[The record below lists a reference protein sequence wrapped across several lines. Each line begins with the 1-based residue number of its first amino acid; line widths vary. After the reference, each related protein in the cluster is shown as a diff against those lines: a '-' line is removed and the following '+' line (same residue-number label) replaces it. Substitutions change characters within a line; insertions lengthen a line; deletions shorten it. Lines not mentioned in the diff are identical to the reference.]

1 MADILLTVGVDTSL
15 SYAEFQAGI
24 TSLVSQVNANPPKI
38 KLKFDDSSLSSMRK
52 QIESMTKAATSA
64 GSLTR
69 LNGYTQ
75 TNSGIWL
82 KDTAAIKA
90 NTQAKTSNANAS
102 RQAADAA
109 KAQATAISGSL
120 KEIQATNANITSAY
134 KSLQK
139 TLGGST
145 ATGQNASDLNAMKSK
160 YIELQEAVTRLKS
173 LKSSA
178 TQEDINNVYKLQ
190 ADMQNLISKTQQ
202 RVAVEKQAA
211 DAVKKMAE
219 AEKQAAANEAAFAAG
234 TEKHTQALTKV
245 NTLLGQVTAN
255 TQKWTAARNGNT
267 SASYASLKDQI
278 TALESLKT
286 GLMNG
291 SVSAEQFKERF
302 ASIKAAVT
310 DSSTA
315 IRAAGENTQS
325 FGDRISGLAA
335 KFSSWLTVSQA
346 IMYAVRTAKQMVSA
360 AVEVESAMNQIQI
373 VTGASDSQMESFLT
387 RSIALAKELGQSV
400 TDVASSIET
409 FARLGYGMNESAG
422 LAKYANIM
430 ANVGNTDVDTATT
443 GITSIIKGYEMD
455 ASDAEH
461 VSDVLVKVGQEYAIS
476 AEELMAAFQ
485 RGGAALHASGTDFE
499 KSAALFAATNASLQN
514 AETTGTMWKTV
525 SARIRGATTELEE
538 MGEETDGLAQG
549 LSKYREE
556 IIALSGVDIMKDE
569 NTYKDMYDIFVQL
582 AEVWDNMEDVSQSRV
597 AEILGGTRNTSGIM
611 STITN
616 IKDAIGAYSSAMDSA
631 GAATEAN
638 NLYMDTT
645 KAKVGELKAAF
656 QELSSDFISSNV
668 TKGAVDAL
676 KGIVEAIDAVVNS
689 VGSLGTILAGLG
701 IVKIVKNVA

>member
-24 TSLVSQVNANPPKI
+24 TSLVAQVNANPPKI

-52 QIESMTKAATSA
+52 QIESLTKAASSA
-64 GSLTR
+64 NAMKSMG
-69 LNGYTQ
+69 GYTQ

-90 NTQAKTSNANAS
+90 NTQAKDANAS
-102 RQAADAA
+102 ATKKAADATKQA
-109 KAQATAISGSL
+109 KAS
-120 KEIQATNANITSAY
+120 
-134 KSLQK
+134 
-139 TLGGST
+139 
-145 ATGQNASDLNAMKSK
+145 
-160 YIELQEAVTRLKS
+160 
-173 LKSSA
+173 
-178 TQEDINNVYKLQ
+178 ED
-190 ADMQNLISKTQQ
+190 
-202 RVAVEKQAA
+202 
-211 DAVKKMAE
+211 
-219 AEKQAAANEAAFAAG
+219 AFAAG
-234 TEKHTQALTKV
+234 TKKHTDALNKV

-255 TQKWTAARNGNT
+255 TQKWTAARSGKT
-267 SASYASLKDQI
+267 SLSYDNLKSQISSL
-278 TALESLKT
+278 TALRN
-286 GLMNG
+286 GLLNG
-291 SVSAEQFKERF
+291 SVSAEQFEASFR
-302 ASIKAAVT
+302 SIKATVT
-310 DSSTA
+310 ESSSA
-315 IRAAGENTQS
+315 IRAAGENTKAL
-325 FGDRISGLAA
+325 GDRFSGLAT
-335 KFSSWLTVSQA
+335 KFASWLSVTQV
-346 IMYAVRTAKQMVSA
+346 IMTAVRTAKHMVSA
-360 AVEVESAMNQIQI
+360 AVEVESAMKQIQI

-476 AEELMAAFQ
+476 AEELMTAFQ

-556 IIALSGVDIMKDE
+556 IMALSGVDIMKDE

-631 GAATEAN
+631 GTATEAN

-656 QELSSDFISSNV
+656 QELSSDFISSDL

-676 KGIVEAIDAVVNS
+676 KGIVEAIDAIIDS

-701 IVKIVKNVA
+701 IAKIVKNVA

>member
-24 TSLVSQVNANPPKI
+24 TSLVAQVNANPPKI

-52 QIESMTKAATSA
+52 QIESMTKAAASA

-82 KDTAAIKA
+82 KDTAGIKT
-90 NTQAKTSNANAS
+90 NNQAKTSNANAS

-134 KSLQK
+134 KNLQK

-211 DAVKKMAE
+211 DAVKKMAD
-219 AEKQAAANEAAFAAG
+219 AEKQATANEAAFAAG
-234 TEKHTQALTKV
+234 TEKHTQALMKV

-346 IMYAVRTAKQMVSA
+346 IMYAVRTVKQMVSA
-360 AVEVESAMNQIQI
+360 AVEVESAMKQIQI

>member
-24 TSLVSQVNANPPKI
+24 TSLVAQVNANPPKI

-211 DAVKKMAE
+211 DAAKKMAE

-234 TEKHTQALTKV
+234 TEKHTQALMKV

-346 IMYAVRTAKQMVSA
+346 IMYAVRTVKQMVSA

>member
-38 KLKFDDSSLSSMRK
+38 KLKFDDSSLSSMK
-52 QIESMTKAATSA
+52 QQIESMTKAASSVNAAKLA
-64 GSLTR
+64 G
-69 LNGYTQ
+69 GYTK
-75 TNSGIWL
+75 TNSGIWV
-82 KDTAAIKA
+82 KDTAAINA
-90 NTQAKTSNANAS
+90 NTQAKNANANAT
-102 RQAADAA
+102 RKAADA
-109 KAQATAISGSL
+109 T
-120 KEIQATNANITSAY
+120 
-134 KSLQK
+134 
-139 TLGGST
+139 
-145 ATGQNASDLNAMKSK
+145 
-160 YIELQEAVTRLKS
+160 
-173 LKSSA
+173 
-178 TQEDINNVYKLQ
+178 
-190 ADMQNLISKTQQ
+190 
-202 RVAVEKQAA
+202 
-211 DAVKKMAE
+211 
-219 AEKQAAANEAAFAAG
+219 KQAAASENAFAVG
-234 TEKHTQALTKV
+234 TKKHTDALTKV
-245 NTLLGQVTAN
+245 NNLLGQVTVN
-255 TQKWTAARNGNT
+255 TQKWTTARNGST
-267 SASYASLKDQI
+267 STSYSALKDQI
-278 TALESLKT
+278 TALEALKT

-302 ASIKAAVT
+302 ASIKATVT
-310 DSSTA
+310 DASTA

-325 FGDRISGLAA
+325 FGDRISGLAS

-346 IMYAVRTAKQMVSA
+346 IMYAIRTVKQMVSA
-360 AVEVESAMNQIQI
+360 AVEVESAMAQIQI
-373 VTGASDSQMESFLT
+373 VTGASDSQMEAFLT
-387 RSIALAKELGQSV
+387 KSISLAKELGQSV

-409 FARLGYGMNESAG
+409 FARLGYNMSDSSN

-556 IIALSGVDIMKDE
+556 IMALSGVDIMKDE

-616 IKDAIGAYSSAMDSA
+616 IKDAIGAYESAMDSA
-631 GAATEAN
+631 GTATEAN
-638 NLYMDTT
+638 NIYMDTT

-656 QELSSDFISSNV
+656 QELSSDFISSDF
-668 TKGAVDAL
+668 TKGVVDGL
-676 KGIVEAIDAVVNS
+676 KGIVETIDKVVNS
-689 VGSLGTILAGLG
+689 IGSLGTILAGLG
-701 IVKIVKNVA
+701 IVKIIKNVA

>member
-38 KLKFDDSSLSSMRK
+38 KLKFDDSSLSSMKK
-52 QIESMTKAATSA
+52 QIESMTKAAATANTAKSM
-64 GSLTR
+64 G
-69 LNGYTQ
+69 GYTK
-75 TNSGIWL
+75 TNSGIWV

-90 NTQAKTSNANAS
+90 NTQAKNENAS
-102 RQAADAA
+102 ATKKAADATKQA
-109 KAQATAISGSL
+109 KAS
-120 KEIQATNANITSAY
+120 
-134 KSLQK
+134 
-139 TLGGST
+139 
-145 ATGQNASDLNAMKSK
+145 
-160 YIELQEAVTRLKS
+160 
-173 LKSSA
+173 
-178 TQEDINNVYKLQ
+178 ED
-190 ADMQNLISKTQQ
+190 T
-202 RVAVEKQAA
+202 
-211 DAVKKMAE
+211 
-219 AEKQAAANEAAFAAG
+219 FAAG
-234 TEKHTQALTKV
+234 TKKHTDALNKV

-255 TQKWTAARNGNT
+255 TQKWTAARSGKSSDNY
-267 SASYASLKDQI
+267 SALKGQI
-278 TALESLKT
+278 TALETLKS

-291 SVSAEQFKERF
+291 TISAEQFENSFR
-302 ASIKAAVT
+302 SIKSTVT
-310 DSSTA
+310 ESSAA
-315 IRAAGENTQS
+315 IRAAGENTQTL
-325 FGDRISGLAA
+325 GDRFGGLAT
-335 KFSSWLTVSQA
+335 KFASWLSITQV
-346 IMYAVRTAKQMVSA
+346 IMTAVRTAKQMVSA
-360 AVEVESAMNQIQI
+360 AVEVESAMAQIKI
-373 VTGASDSQMESFLT
+373 VTGASDSQMEAFLT
-387 RSIALAKELGQSV
+387 KSIALAKELGQSV

-409 FARLGYGMNESAG
+409 FARLGYNMSDSSN

-443 GITSIIKGYEMD
+443 GITSIIKGYELD
-455 ASDAEH
+455 ANDAEH

-549 LSKYREE
+549 LSKYMEE
-556 IIALSGVDIMKDE
+556 IKALSGVDIMKDE

-631 GAATEAN
+631 GTATEAN
-638 NLYMDTT
+638 NVYMDTT

-656 QELSSDFISSNV
+656 QELSSDFISSNF
-668 TKGAVDAL
+668 TKGAVEGL
-676 KGIVEAIDAVVNS
+676 KGIVEAIDKIVET

-701 IVKIVKNVA
+701 LAKVIKNVA

>member
-38 KLKFDDSSLSSMRK
+38 KLKFDDSSLSSMKK
-52 QIESMTKAATSA
+52 QIESMTKAAATANTAKSM
-64 GSLTR
+64 G
-69 LNGYTQ
+69 GYTK
-75 TNSGIWL
+75 TNSGIWV

-90 NTQAKTSNANAS
+90 NAQAKNENAS
-102 RQAADAA
+102 ATKKAADATKQA
-109 KAQATAISGSL
+109 KAS
-120 KEIQATNANITSAY
+120 
-134 KSLQK
+134 
-139 TLGGST
+139 
-145 ATGQNASDLNAMKSK
+145 
-160 YIELQEAVTRLKS
+160 
-173 LKSSA
+173 
-178 TQEDINNVYKLQ
+178 ED
-190 ADMQNLISKTQQ
+190 T
-202 RVAVEKQAA
+202 
-211 DAVKKMAE
+211 
-219 AEKQAAANEAAFAAG
+219 FAAG
-234 TEKHTQALTKV
+234 TKKHTDALNKV

-255 TQKWTAARNGNT
+255 TQKWTAARSGKSSDNY
-267 SASYASLKDQI
+267 SALKGQI
-278 TALESLKT
+278 TALETLKS

-291 SVSAEQFKERF
+291 TVSAEQFENSFR
-302 ASIKAAVT
+302 SIKSTVT
-310 DSSTA
+310 ESSAA
-315 IRAAGENTQS
+315 IRAAGENTQTL
-325 FGDRISGLAA
+325 GDRFGGLAT
-335 KFSSWLTVSQA
+335 KFASWLSITQV
-346 IMYAVRTAKQMVSA
+346 IMTAVRTAKQMVSA
-360 AVEVESAMNQIQI
+360 AVEVESAMAQIKI
-373 VTGASDSQMESFLT
+373 VTGASDSQMEAFLT
-387 RSIALAKELGQSV
+387 KSIALAKELGQSV

-409 FARLGYGMNESAG
+409 FARLGYNMSDSSN

-443 GITSIIKGYEMD
+443 GITSIIKGYELD
-455 ASDAEH
+455 ANDAEH

-556 IIALSGVDIMKDE
+556 IKALSGVDIMKDE

-631 GAATEAN
+631 GTATEAN
-638 NLYMDTT
+638 NVYMDTT

-656 QELSSDFISSNV
+656 QELSSDFISSNF
-668 TKGAVDAL
+668 TKGAVEGL
-676 KGIVEAIDAVVNS
+676 KGIVEAIDKIVET

-701 IVKIVKNVA
+701 LAKVIKNVA

>member
-24 TSLVSQVNANPPKI
+24 TSLVAQVNANPPKI

-52 QIESMTKAATSA
+52 QIESMTKAAASA

-134 KSLQK
+134 KNLQK

-211 DAVKKMAE
+211 DATKKMAE

-302 ASIKAAVT
+302 VSIKAAVT

-346 IMYAVRTAKQMVSA
+346 IMYAVRTVKQMVSA

-556 IIALSGVDIMKDE
+556 IMALSGVDIMKDE

-701 IVKIVKNVA
+701 IAKIIKNVA

>member
-38 KLKFDDSSLSSMRK
+38 KLKFDDSSLSSMKK
-52 QIESMTKAATSA
+52 QIESMTKAAATANTAKSM
-64 GSLTR
+64 G
-69 LNGYTQ
+69 GYTK
-75 TNSGIWL
+75 TNSGIWV

-90 NTQAKTSNANAS
+90 NTQAKNENAS
-102 RQAADAA
+102 ATKKAADATKQA
-109 KAQATAISGSL
+109 KAS
-120 KEIQATNANITSAY
+120 
-134 KSLQK
+134 
-139 TLGGST
+139 
-145 ATGQNASDLNAMKSK
+145 
-160 YIELQEAVTRLKS
+160 
-173 LKSSA
+173 
-178 TQEDINNVYKLQ
+178 ED
-190 ADMQNLISKTQQ
+190 T
-202 RVAVEKQAA
+202 
-211 DAVKKMAE
+211 
-219 AEKQAAANEAAFAAG
+219 FAAG
-234 TEKHTQALTKV
+234 TKKHTDALNKV

-255 TQKWTAARNGNT
+255 TQKWTAARSGKSSDNY
-267 SASYASLKDQI
+267 SALKGQI
-278 TALESLKT
+278 TALETLKS

-291 SVSAEQFKERF
+291 TVSAEQFENSFR
-302 ASIKAAVT
+302 SIKSTVT
-310 DSSTA
+310 ESSAA
-315 IRAAGENTQS
+315 IRAAGENTKTL
-325 FGDRISGLAA
+325 GDRFGGLAT
-335 KFSSWLTVSQA
+335 KFASWLSITQV
-346 IMYAVRTAKQMVSA
+346 IMTAVRTAKQMVSA
-360 AVEVESAMNQIQI
+360 AVEVESAMAQIKI
-373 VTGASDSQMESFLT
+373 VTGASDSQMEAFLT
-387 RSIALAKELGQSV
+387 KSIALAKELGQSV

-409 FARLGYGMNESAG
+409 FARLGYNMSDSSN

-443 GITSIIKGYEMD
+443 GITSIIKGYELD
-455 ASDAEH
+455 ANDVEH

-556 IIALSGVDIMKDE
+556 IKALSGVDIMKDE

-631 GAATEAN
+631 GIATEAN
-638 NLYMDTT
+638 NIYMDTT

-656 QELSSDFISSNV
+656 QELSSDFISSNF
-668 TKGAVDAL
+668 TKGAVEGL
-676 KGIVEAIDAVVNS
+676 KGIVEAIDKIVET

-701 IVKIVKNVA
+701 LAKVIKNVA

>member
-38 KLKFDDSSLSSMRK
+38 KLKFDDSSLSSMKK
-52 QIESMTKAATSA
+52 QIESMTKAAATANTAKSM
-64 GSLTR
+64 G
-69 LNGYTQ
+69 GYTK
-75 TNSGIWL
+75 TNSGIWV

-90 NTQAKTSNANAS
+90 NTQAKNENAS
-102 RQAADAA
+102 ATKKAADATKQA
-109 KAQATAISGSL
+109 KAS
-120 KEIQATNANITSAY
+120 
-134 KSLQK
+134 
-139 TLGGST
+139 
-145 ATGQNASDLNAMKSK
+145 
-160 YIELQEAVTRLKS
+160 
-173 LKSSA
+173 
-178 TQEDINNVYKLQ
+178 ED
-190 ADMQNLISKTQQ
+190 T
-202 RVAVEKQAA
+202 
-211 DAVKKMAE
+211 
-219 AEKQAAANEAAFAAG
+219 FAAG
-234 TEKHTQALTKV
+234 TKKHTDALNKV

-255 TQKWTAARNGNT
+255 TQKWTAARSGKSSDNY
-267 SASYASLKDQI
+267 SALKGQI
-278 TALESLKT
+278 TALETLKS

-291 SVSAEQFKERF
+291 TVSAEQFENSFR
-302 ASIKAAVT
+302 SIKSTVT
-310 DSSTA
+310 ESSAA
-315 IRAAGENTQS
+315 IRAAGENTQTL
-325 FGDRISGLAA
+325 GDRFGGLAT
-335 KFSSWLTVSQA
+335 KFASWLSITQV
-346 IMYAVRTAKQMVSA
+346 IMTAVRTAKQMVSA
-360 AVEVESAMNQIQI
+360 AVEVESAMAQIKI

-387 RSIALAKELGQSV
+387 KSIALAKELGQSV

-409 FARLGYGMNESAG
+409 FARLGYNMSDSSN

-443 GITSIIKGYEMD
+443 GITSIIKGYELD
-455 ASDAEH
+455 ANDAEH

-556 IIALSGVDIMKDE
+556 IKALSGVDIMKDE

-631 GAATEAN
+631 GTATEAN
-638 NLYMDTT
+638 NVYMDTT

-656 QELSSDFISSNV
+656 QELSSDFISSNF
-668 TKGAVDAL
+668 TKGAVEGL
-676 KGIVEAIDAVVNS
+676 KGIVEAIDKIVET

-701 IVKIVKNVA
+701 LAKVIKNVA

>member
-52 QIESMTKAATSA
+52 QIESMTKAAASA
-64 GSLTR
+64 SSLTR
-69 LNGYTQ
+69 LSGYTQ

-109 KAQATAISGSL
+109 KAQATAVSGSL

-139 TLGGST
+139 TLGGSS
-145 ATGQNASDLNAMKSK
+145 ATGQNASDLTAMKSK

-173 LKSSA
+173 LKKSA
-178 TQEDINNVYKLQ
+178 TQKDINGVYKLQ

-202 RVAVEKQAA
+202 RIAVEKQAA
-211 DAVKKMAE
+211 DAAKRMAD
-219 AEKQAAANEAAFAAG
+219 AEKQAAINEAAFSVG

-245 NTLLGQVTAN
+245 NTLLSQVTAN

-267 SASYASLKDQI
+267 SASYSTLKDQI
-278 TALESLKT
+278 TALEALKT

-302 ASIKAAVT
+302 ASIKATVI
-310 DSSTA
+310 DSSAA

-325 FGDRISGLAA
+325 FGDRISGLAS

-346 IMYAVRTAKQMVSA
+346 IMYAIRTVKQMVSA

-409 FARLGYGMNESAG
+409 FARLGYGMNESSG
-422 LAKYANIM
+422 LAKYANIL

-556 IIALSGVDIMKDE
+556 IMALSGVDIMKDE

-616 IKDAIGAYSSAMDSA
+616 IKDAIGAYESAMDSA
-631 GAATEAN
+631 GTATEAN

-676 KGIVEAIDAVVNS
+676 KGIVEAIDAIVNS

-701 IVKIVKNVA
+701 IAKIIKNVA

>member
-38 KLKFDDSSLSSMRK
+38 KLKFDDSSLSSMKK
-52 QIESMTKAATSA
+52 QIESMTKAAATANTAKSM
-64 GSLTR
+64 G
-69 LNGYTQ
+69 GYTK
-75 TNSGIWL
+75 TNSGIWV

-90 NTQAKTSNANAS
+90 NTQAKNENAS
-102 RQAADAA
+102 ATKKAADATKQA
-109 KAQATAISGSL
+109 KASENT
-120 KEIQATNANITSAY
+120 
-134 KSLQK
+134 
-139 TLGGST
+139 
-145 ATGQNASDLNAMKSK
+145 
-160 YIELQEAVTRLKS
+160 
-173 LKSSA
+173 
-178 TQEDINNVYKLQ
+178 
-190 ADMQNLISKTQQ
+190 
-202 RVAVEKQAA
+202 
-211 DAVKKMAE
+211 
-219 AEKQAAANEAAFAAG
+219 FAAG
-234 TEKHTQALTKV
+234 TKKHTDALNKV

-255 TQKWTAARNGNT
+255 TQKWTAARSGKSSDNY
-267 SASYASLKDQI
+267 SALKGQI
-278 TALESLKT
+278 TALETLKS

-291 SVSAEQFKERF
+291 TISAEQFENSFR
-302 ASIKAAVT
+302 SIKSTVT
-310 DSSTA
+310 ESSAA
-315 IRAAGENTQS
+315 IRAAGENTQTL
-325 FGDRISGLAA
+325 GDRFGGLAT
-335 KFSSWLTVSQA
+335 KFASWLSITQV
-346 IMYAVRTAKQMVSA
+346 IMTAVRTAKQMVSA
-360 AVEVESAMNQIQI
+360 AVEVESAMAQIKI
-373 VTGASDSQMESFLT
+373 VTGASDSQMEAFLT
-387 RSIALAKELGQSV
+387 KSIALAKELGQSV

-409 FARLGYGMNESAG
+409 FARLGYNMSDSSN

-443 GITSIIKGYEMD
+443 GITSIIKGYELD
-455 ASDAEH
+455 ANDAEH

-556 IIALSGVDIMKDE
+556 IKALSGVDIMKDE

-631 GAATEAN
+631 GTATEAN
-638 NLYMDTT
+638 NVYMDTT

-656 QELSSDFISSNV
+656 QELSSDFISSNF
-668 TKGAVDAL
+668 TKGAVEGL
-676 KGIVEAIDAVVNS
+676 KGIVEAIDKIVET

-701 IVKIVKNVA
+701 LAKVIKNVA

>member
-52 QIESMTKAATSA
+52 QIESMTKAAS
-64 GSLTR
+64 SVNNLTR
-69 LNGYTQ
+69 LSGYTQ

-109 KAQATAISGSL
+109 KAQATAVSGSL

-173 LKSSA
+173 LKASA
-178 TQEDINNVYKLQ
+178 TQEDINGVYKLQ

-202 RVAVEKQAA
+202 RIAVEKQAA
-211 DAVKKMAE
+211 DAAKKMAD
-219 AEKQAAANEAAFAAG
+219 AEKQAAVNEAAFSVG

-245 NTLLGQVTAN
+245 NTLLSQVTAN

-267 SASYASLKDQI
+267 SASYSALKDQI
-278 TALESLKT
+278 TALEALKT

-302 ASIKAAVT
+302 ASIKATVV
-310 DSSTA
+310 DSSAA

-325 FGDRISGLAA
+325 FGDRISGLAS

-346 IMYAVRTAKQMVSA
+346 IMYAIRTIKQMVSA
-360 AVEVESAMNQIQI
+360 AVEVESAMAQIQI
-373 VTGASDSQMESFLT
+373 VTGASDSQMEAFLT
-387 RSIALAKELGQSV
+387 KSIALAKELGQSV

-409 FARLGYGMNESAG
+409 FARLGYNMSDSSN

-430 ANVGNTDVDTATT
+430 ANVGNTDADTATT

-556 IIALSGVDIMKDE
+556 IMALSGVDIMKDE

-616 IKDAIGAYSSAMDSA
+616 IKDAIGAYASAMDSA
-631 GAATEAN
+631 GTATEAN
-638 NLYMDTT
+638 NIYMDTT

-656 QELSSDFISSNV
+656 QELSSDVFDSDF

-676 KGIVEAIDAVVNS
+676 RGIVEAIDKVIS
-689 VGSLGTILAGLG
+689 TFGSLKTILVGLG
-701 IVKIVKNVA
+701 IAKIIKNVA

>member
-38 KLKFDDSSLSSMRK
+38 KLKFDDSSLSSMKK
-52 QIESMTKAATSA
+52 QIESMTKAAATANTAKSM
-64 GSLTR
+64 G
-69 LNGYTQ
+69 GYTK
-75 TNSGIWL
+75 TNSGIWV
-82 KDTAAIKA
+82 KDTADIKA
-90 NTQAKTSNANAS
+90 NTQAKNENAS
-102 RQAADAA
+102 ATKKAADATKQA
-109 KAQATAISGSL
+109 KASENT
-120 KEIQATNANITSAY
+120 
-134 KSLQK
+134 
-139 TLGGST
+139 
-145 ATGQNASDLNAMKSK
+145 
-160 YIELQEAVTRLKS
+160 
-173 LKSSA
+173 
-178 TQEDINNVYKLQ
+178 
-190 ADMQNLISKTQQ
+190 
-202 RVAVEKQAA
+202 
-211 DAVKKMAE
+211 
-219 AEKQAAANEAAFAAG
+219 FAAG
-234 TEKHTQALTKV
+234 TKKHTDALNKV

-255 TQKWTAARNGNT
+255 TQKWTAARSGKSSDNY
-267 SASYASLKDQI
+267 SALKGQI
-278 TALESLKT
+278 TALETLKS

-291 SVSAEQFKERF
+291 TISAEQFENSFR
-302 ASIKAAVT
+302 SIKSTVT
-310 DSSTA
+310 ESSAA
-315 IRAAGENTQS
+315 IRAAGENTQTL
-325 FGDRISGLAA
+325 GDRFGGLAT
-335 KFSSWLTVSQA
+335 KFASWLSITQV
-346 IMYAVRTAKQMVSA
+346 IMTAVRTAKQMVSA
-360 AVEVESAMNQIQI
+360 AVEVESAMAQIKI
-373 VTGASDSQMESFLT
+373 VTGASDSQMEAFLT
-387 RSIALAKELGQSV
+387 KSIALAKELGQSV

-409 FARLGYGMNESAG
+409 FARLGYNMSDSSN

-443 GITSIIKGYEMD
+443 GITSIIKGYELD
-455 ASDAEH
+455 ANDAEH

-556 IIALSGVDIMKDE
+556 IKALSGVDIMKDE

-631 GAATEAN
+631 GTATEAN
-638 NLYMDTT
+638 NVYMDTT

-656 QELSSDFISSNV
+656 QELSSDFISSNF
-668 TKGAVDAL
+668 TKGAVEGL
-676 KGIVEAIDAVVNS
+676 KGIVEAIDKIVET

-701 IVKIVKNVA
+701 LAKVIKNVA

>member
-38 KLKFDDSSLSSMRK
+38 KLKFDDSSLSSMKK
-52 QIESMTKAATSA
+52 QIESMTKAAATANTAKSM
-64 GSLTR
+64 G
-69 LNGYTQ
+69 GYTK
-75 TNSGIWL
+75 TNSGIWV
-82 KDTAAIKA
+82 KDTATIKA
-90 NTQAKTSNANAS
+90 NTQAKNENAS
-102 RQAADAA
+102 ATKKAADATKQA
-109 KAQATAISGSL
+109 KAS
-120 KEIQATNANITSAY
+120 
-134 KSLQK
+134 
-139 TLGGST
+139 
-145 ATGQNASDLNAMKSK
+145 
-160 YIELQEAVTRLKS
+160 
-173 LKSSA
+173 
-178 TQEDINNVYKLQ
+178 ED
-190 ADMQNLISKTQQ
+190 T
-202 RVAVEKQAA
+202 
-211 DAVKKMAE
+211 
-219 AEKQAAANEAAFAAG
+219 FAAG
-234 TEKHTQALTKV
+234 TKKHTDALNKV

-255 TQKWTAARNGNT
+255 TQKWTAARSGKSSDNY
-267 SASYASLKDQI
+267 SALKGQI
-278 TALESLKT
+278 TALETLKS

-291 SVSAEQFKERF
+291 TISAEQFENSFR
-302 ASIKAAVT
+302 SIKSTVT
-310 DSSTA
+310 ESSAA
-315 IRAAGENTQS
+315 IRAAGENTQTL
-325 FGDRISGLAA
+325 GDRFGGLAT
-335 KFSSWLTVSQA
+335 KFASWLSITQV
-346 IMYAVRTAKQMVSA
+346 IMTAVRTAKQMVSA
-360 AVEVESAMNQIQI
+360 AVEVESAMAQIKI
-373 VTGASDSQMESFLT
+373 VTGASDSQMEAFLT
-387 RSIALAKELGQSV
+387 KSIALAKELGQSV

-409 FARLGYGMNESAG
+409 FARLGYNMSDSSN

-443 GITSIIKGYEMD
+443 GITSIIKGYELD
-455 ASDAEH
+455 ANDAAH

-556 IIALSGVDIMKDE
+556 IKALSGVDIMKDE

-631 GAATEAN
+631 GTATEAN
-638 NLYMDTT
+638 NVYMDTT

-656 QELSSDFISSNV
+656 QELSSDFISSNF
-668 TKGAVDAL
+668 TKGAVEGL
-676 KGIVEAIDAVVNS
+676 KGIVEAIDKIVET

-701 IVKIVKNVA
+701 LAKVIKNVA

>member
-38 KLKFDDSSLSSMRK
+38 KLKFDDSSLSSMKK
-52 QIESMTKAATSA
+52 QIESMTKAAATANTAKSM
-64 GSLTR
+64 G
-69 LNGYTQ
+69 GYTK
-75 TNSGIWL
+75 TNSGICV

-90 NTQAKTSNANAS
+90 NTQAKNENAS
-102 RQAADAA
+102 ATKKAADATKQA
-109 KAQATAISGSL
+109 KAS
-120 KEIQATNANITSAY
+120 
-134 KSLQK
+134 
-139 TLGGST
+139 
-145 ATGQNASDLNAMKSK
+145 
-160 YIELQEAVTRLKS
+160 
-173 LKSSA
+173 
-178 TQEDINNVYKLQ
+178 ED
-190 ADMQNLISKTQQ
+190 T
-202 RVAVEKQAA
+202 
-211 DAVKKMAE
+211 
-219 AEKQAAANEAAFAAG
+219 FAAG
-234 TEKHTQALTKV
+234 TKKHTDALNKV

-255 TQKWTAARNGNT
+255 TQKWTAARSGKSSDNY
-267 SASYASLKDQI
+267 SALKGQI
-278 TALESLKT
+278 TALETLKS

-291 SVSAEQFKERF
+291 TISAEQFENSFR
-302 ASIKAAVT
+302 SIKSTVT
-310 DSSTA
+310 ESSAA
-315 IRAAGENTQS
+315 IRAAGENTQTL
-325 FGDRISGLAA
+325 GDRFGGLAT
-335 KFSSWLTVSQA
+335 KFASWLSITQV
-346 IMYAVRTAKQMVSA
+346 IMTAVRTAKQMVSA
-360 AVEVESAMNQIQI
+360 AVEVESAMAQIKI
-373 VTGASDSQMESFLT
+373 VTGASDSQMEAFLT
-387 RSIALAKELGQSV
+387 KSIALAKELGQSV

-409 FARLGYGMNESAG
+409 FARLGYNMSDSSN

-443 GITSIIKGYEMD
+443 GITSIIKGYELD
-455 ASDAEH
+455 ANDAEH

-556 IIALSGVDIMKDE
+556 IKALSGVDIMKDE

-631 GAATEAN
+631 GTATEAN
-638 NLYMDTT
+638 NVYMDTT
-645 KAKVGELKAAF
+645 KAKAGELKAAF
-656 QELSSDFISSNV
+656 QELSSDFISSNF
-668 TKGAVDAL
+668 TKGAVEGL
-676 KGIVEAIDAVVNS
+676 KGIVEAIDKIVET

-701 IVKIVKNVA
+701 LAKVIKNVA

>member
-38 KLKFDDSSLSSMRK
+38 KLKFDDSSLSSMKK
-52 QIESMTKAATSA
+52 QIESMTKAAATANTAKSM
-64 GSLTR
+64 G
-69 LNGYTQ
+69 GYTK
-75 TNSGIWL
+75 TNSGIWV

-90 NTQAKTSNANAS
+90 NTQAKNENAS
-102 RQAADAA
+102 ATKKAADATKQA
-109 KAQATAISGSL
+109 KAS
-120 KEIQATNANITSAY
+120 
-134 KSLQK
+134 
-139 TLGGST
+139 
-145 ATGQNASDLNAMKSK
+145 
-160 YIELQEAVTRLKS
+160 
-173 LKSSA
+173 
-178 TQEDINNVYKLQ
+178 ED
-190 ADMQNLISKTQQ
+190 T
-202 RVAVEKQAA
+202 
-211 DAVKKMAE
+211 
-219 AEKQAAANEAAFAAG
+219 FAAG
-234 TEKHTQALTKV
+234 TKKHTDALNKV

-255 TQKWTAARNGNT
+255 TQKWTAARSGKSSDNY
-267 SASYASLKDQI
+267 SALKGQI
-278 TALESLKT
+278 TALETLKS
-286 GLMNG
+286 GLTNG
-291 SVSAEQFKERF
+291 TVSAEQFENSFR
-302 ASIKAAVT
+302 SIKSTVT
-310 DSSTA
+310 ESSAA
-315 IRAAGENTQS
+315 IRAAGENTQTL
-325 FGDRISGLAA
+325 GDRFGGLAT
-335 KFSSWLTVSQA
+335 KFASWLSITQV
-346 IMYAVRTAKQMVSA
+346 IMTAVRTAKQMVSA
-360 AVEVESAMNQIQI
+360 AVEVESAMTQIKI
-373 VTGASDSQMESFLT
+373 VTGASDSQMEAFLT
-387 RSIALAKELGQSV
+387 KSIALAKELGQSV

-409 FARLGYGMNESAG
+409 FARLGYNMSDSSN

-443 GITSIIKGYEMD
+443 GITSIIKGYELD
-455 ASDAEH
+455 ANDAEH

-556 IIALSGVDIMKDE
+556 IKALSGVDIMKDE

-631 GAATEAN
+631 GTATEAN
-638 NLYMDTT
+638 NIYMDTT

-656 QELSSDFISSNV
+656 QELSSDFISSNF
-668 TKGAVDAL
+668 TKGAVEGL
-676 KGIVEAIDAVVNS
+676 KGIVEAIDKIVET

-701 IVKIVKNVA
+701 LAKVIKNVA

>member
-38 KLKFDDSSLSSMRK
+38 KLKFDDSSLSSMKK
-52 QIESMTKAATSA
+52 QIESMTKAAATANTAKSM
-64 GSLTR
+64 G
-69 LNGYTQ
+69 GYTK
-75 TNSGIWL
+75 TNSGIWV

-90 NTQAKTSNANAS
+90 NTQAKNENAS
-102 RQAADAA
+102 ATKKAADATKHA
-109 KAQATAISGSL
+109 KAS
-120 KEIQATNANITSAY
+120 
-134 KSLQK
+134 
-139 TLGGST
+139 
-145 ATGQNASDLNAMKSK
+145 
-160 YIELQEAVTRLKS
+160 
-173 LKSSA
+173 
-178 TQEDINNVYKLQ
+178 ED
-190 ADMQNLISKTQQ
+190 T
-202 RVAVEKQAA
+202 
-211 DAVKKMAE
+211 
-219 AEKQAAANEAAFAAG
+219 FAAG
-234 TEKHTQALTKV
+234 TKKHTDALNKV

-255 TQKWTAARNGNT
+255 TQKWTAARSGKSSDNY
-267 SASYASLKDQI
+267 SALKGQI
-278 TALESLKT
+278 TALETLKS

-291 SVSAEQFKERF
+291 TISAEQFENSFR
-302 ASIKAAVT
+302 SIKSTVT
-310 DSSTA
+310 ESSAA
-315 IRAAGENTQS
+315 IRAAGENTQTL
-325 FGDRISGLAA
+325 GDRFGGLAT
-335 KFSSWLTVSQA
+335 KFASWLSITQV
-346 IMYAVRTAKQMVSA
+346 IMTAVRTAKQMVSA
-360 AVEVESAMNQIQI
+360 AVEVESAMAQIKI
-373 VTGASDSQMESFLT
+373 VTGASDSQMEAFLT
-387 RSIALAKELGQSV
+387 KSIALAKELGQSV

-409 FARLGYGMNESAG
+409 FARLGYNMSDSSN

-443 GITSIIKGYEMD
+443 GITSIIKGYELD
-455 ASDAEH
+455 ANDAEH

-549 LSKYREE
+549 LSKYSEE
-556 IIALSGVDIMKDE
+556 IKALSGVDIMKDE

-631 GAATEAN
+631 GTATEAN
-638 NLYMDTT
+638 NVYMDTT

-656 QELSSDFISSNV
+656 QELSSDFISSNF
-668 TKGAVDAL
+668 TKGAVEGL
-676 KGIVEAIDAVVNS
+676 KGIVEAIDKIVET

-701 IVKIVKNVA
+701 LAKVIKNVA

>member
-38 KLKFDDSSLSSMRK
+38 KLKFDDSSLSSMKK
-52 QIESMTKAATSA
+52 QIESMTKAAATANTAKSM
-64 GSLTR
+64 G
-69 LNGYTQ
+69 GYTK
-75 TNSGIWL
+75 TNSGIWV

-90 NTQAKTSNANAS
+90 NTQAKNENAS
-102 RQAADAA
+102 ATKKAADATKQA
-109 KAQATAISGSL
+109 KAS
-120 KEIQATNANITSAY
+120 
-134 KSLQK
+134 
-139 TLGGST
+139 
-145 ATGQNASDLNAMKSK
+145 
-160 YIELQEAVTRLKS
+160 
-173 LKSSA
+173 
-178 TQEDINNVYKLQ
+178 ED
-190 ADMQNLISKTQQ
+190 T
-202 RVAVEKQAA
+202 
-211 DAVKKMAE
+211 
-219 AEKQAAANEAAFAAG
+219 FAAG
-234 TEKHTQALTKV
+234 TKKHTDALNKV

-255 TQKWTAARNGNT
+255 TQKWTAAKSGKSSDNY
-267 SASYASLKDQI
+267 SALKGQI
-278 TALESLKT
+278 TALETLKS

-291 SVSAEQFKERF
+291 TVSAEQFENSFR
-302 ASIKAAVT
+302 SIKSTVT
-310 DSSTA
+310 ESSAA
-315 IRAAGENTQS
+315 IRAAGENTQTL
-325 FGDRISGLAA
+325 GDRFGGLAT
-335 KFSSWLTVSQA
+335 KFASWLSITQV
-346 IMYAVRTAKQMVSA
+346 IMTAVRTAKQMVSA
-360 AVEVESAMNQIQI
+360 AVEVESAMAQIKI
-373 VTGASDSQMESFLT
+373 VTGASDSQMEAFLT
-387 RSIALAKELGQSV
+387 KSIALAKELGQSV

-409 FARLGYGMNESAG
+409 FARLGYNMSDSSN

-443 GITSIIKGYEMD
+443 GITSIIKGYELD
-455 ASDAEH
+455 ANDAEH

-556 IIALSGVDIMKDE
+556 IKALSGVDIMKDE

-631 GAATEAN
+631 GTATEAN
-638 NLYMDTT
+638 NVYMDTT

-656 QELSSDFISSNV
+656 QELSSDFISSNF
-668 TKGAVDAL
+668 TKGAVEGL
-676 KGIVEAIDAVVNS
+676 KGIVEAIDKIVET

-701 IVKIVKNVA
+701 LAKVIKNVA

>member
-24 TSLVSQVNANPPKI
+24 TSLVAQVNANPPKI

-52 QIESMTKAATSA
+52 QIESMTKAASSA
-64 GSLTR
+64 NAMKSMG
-69 LNGYTQ
+69 GYTQ

-90 NTQAKTSNANAS
+90 NTQAKDANAS
-102 RQAADAA
+102 ATKKAADATKQA
-109 KAQATAISGSL
+109 KAS
-120 KEIQATNANITSAY
+120 
-134 KSLQK
+134 
-139 TLGGST
+139 
-145 ATGQNASDLNAMKSK
+145 
-160 YIELQEAVTRLKS
+160 
-173 LKSSA
+173 
-178 TQEDINNVYKLQ
+178 ED
-190 ADMQNLISKTQQ
+190 
-202 RVAVEKQAA
+202 
-211 DAVKKMAE
+211 
-219 AEKQAAANEAAFAAG
+219 AFAAG
-234 TEKHTQALTKV
+234 TKKHTDALNKV
-245 NTLLGQVTAN
+245 NTLLGQVTVN
-255 TQKWTAARNGNT
+255 TQKWTAARSGKT
-267 SASYASLKDQI
+267 STSYSALKDQI
-278 TALESLKT
+278 SALESLKI

-302 ASIKAAVT
+302 ASIKATVT

-409 FARLGYGMNESAG
+409 FARLGYGMNDSAS

-556 IIALSGVDIMKDE
+556 IMALSGVDIMKDE

-631 GAATEAN
+631 GTATEAN

-701 IVKIVKNVA
+701 IAKIIKNVA

>member
-38 KLKFDDSSLSSMRK
+38 KLKFDDSSLSSMKK
-52 QIESMTKAATSA
+52 QIESMTKAAATANTAKSM
-64 GSLTR
+64 G
-69 LNGYTQ
+69 GYTK
-75 TNSGIWL
+75 TNSGIWV

-90 NTQAKTSNANAS
+90 NTQAKNENAS
-102 RQAADAA
+102 ATKKAADATKQA
-109 KAQATAISGSL
+109 KAS
-120 KEIQATNANITSAY
+120 
-134 KSLQK
+134 
-139 TLGGST
+139 
-145 ATGQNASDLNAMKSK
+145 
-160 YIELQEAVTRLKS
+160 
-173 LKSSA
+173 
-178 TQEDINNVYKLQ
+178 ED
-190 ADMQNLISKTQQ
+190 T
-202 RVAVEKQAA
+202 
-211 DAVKKMAE
+211 
-219 AEKQAAANEAAFAAG
+219 FAAG
-234 TEKHTQALTKV
+234 TKKHTDALNKV

-255 TQKWTAARNGNT
+255 TQKWTAARSGKSSDNY
-267 SASYASLKDQI
+267 SALKGQI
-278 TALESLKT
+278 TALETLKS

-291 SVSAEQFKERF
+291 TVSAEQFENSFR
-302 ASIKAAVT
+302 SIKSTVT
-310 DSSTA
+310 ESSAA
-315 IRAAGENTQS
+315 IRAAGENTQTL
-325 FGDRISGLAA
+325 GDRFGGLAT
-335 KFSSWLTVSQA
+335 KFASWLSITQV
-346 IMYAVRTAKQMVSA
+346 IMTAVRTAKQMVSA
-360 AVEVESAMNQIQI
+360 AVEVESAMAQIKI
-373 VTGASDSQMESFLT
+373 VTGASDSQMEAFLT
-387 RSIALAKELGQSV
+387 KSIALAKELGQSV

-409 FARLGYGMNESAG
+409 FARLGYNMSDSSN

-443 GITSIIKGYEMD
+443 GITSIIKGYELD
-455 ASDAEH
+455 ANDAEH

-556 IIALSGVDIMKDE
+556 IKALSGVDIMKDE

-631 GAATEAN
+631 GTATEAN
-638 NLYMDTT
+638 NVYMDTT

-656 QELSSDFISSNV
+656 QELSSDFISSNF
-668 TKGAVDAL
+668 TKGAVEGL
-676 KGIVEAIDAVVNS
+676 KGIVEAIDKIVET
-689 VGSLGTILAGLG
+689 VGLLGTILAGLG
-701 IVKIVKNVA
+701 LAKVIKNVA

>member
-38 KLKFDDSSLSSMRK
+38 KLKFDDSSLSSMKK
-52 QIESMTKAATSA
+52 QIESMTKAAATANTAKSM
-64 GSLTR
+64 G
-69 LNGYTQ
+69 GYTK
-75 TNSGIWL
+75 TNSGIWV

-90 NTQAKTSNANAS
+90 NTQAKNENAS
-102 RQAADAA
+102 ATKKAADATKQA
-109 KAQATAISGSL
+109 KAS
-120 KEIQATNANITSAY
+120 
-134 KSLQK
+134 
-139 TLGGST
+139 
-145 ATGQNASDLNAMKSK
+145 
-160 YIELQEAVTRLKS
+160 
-173 LKSSA
+173 
-178 TQEDINNVYKLQ
+178 ED
-190 ADMQNLISKTQQ
+190 TF
-202 RVAVEKQAA
+202 AA
-211 DAVKKMAE
+211 DTK
-219 AEKQAAANEAAFAAG
+219 
-234 TEKHTQALTKV
+234 KHTDALNKV

-255 TQKWTAARNGNT
+255 TQKWTAARSGKSSDNY
-267 SASYASLKDQI
+267 SALKGQI
-278 TALESLKT
+278 TALETLKS

-291 SVSAEQFKERF
+291 TISAEQFENSFR
-302 ASIKAAVT
+302 SIKSTVT
-310 DSSTA
+310 ESSAA
-315 IRAAGENTQS
+315 IRAAGENTQTL
-325 FGDRISGLAA
+325 GDRFGGLAT
-335 KFSSWLTVSQA
+335 KFASWLSITQV
-346 IMYAVRTAKQMVSA
+346 IMTAVRTAKQMVSA
-360 AVEVESAMNQIQI
+360 AVEVESAMAQIKI
-373 VTGASDSQMESFLT
+373 VTGASDSQMEAFLT
-387 RSIALAKELGQSV
+387 KSIALAKELGQSV

-409 FARLGYGMNESAG
+409 FARLGYNMSDSSN

-443 GITSIIKGYEMD
+443 GITSIIKGYELD
-455 ASDAEH
+455 ANDAEH

-556 IIALSGVDIMKDE
+556 IKALSGVDIMKDE

-631 GAATEAN
+631 GTATEAN
-638 NLYMDTT
+638 NVYMDTT

-656 QELSSDFISSNV
+656 QELSSDFISSNF
-668 TKGAVDAL
+668 TKGAVEGL
-676 KGIVEAIDAVVNS
+676 KGIVEAIDKIVET

-701 IVKIVKNVA
+701 LAKVIKNVA

>member
-24 TSLVSQVNANPPKI
+24 TSLVAQVNANPPKI

-52 QIESMTKAATSA
+52 QIESMTKAASSA
-64 GSLTR
+64 NAMKSMG
-69 LNGYTQ
+69 GYTQ

-90 NTQAKTSNANAS
+90 NTQAKDANAS
-102 RQAADAA
+102 ATKKAADATKQA
-109 KAQATAISGSL
+109 KAS
-120 KEIQATNANITSAY
+120 
-134 KSLQK
+134 
-139 TLGGST
+139 
-145 ATGQNASDLNAMKSK
+145 
-160 YIELQEAVTRLKS
+160 
-173 LKSSA
+173 
-178 TQEDINNVYKLQ
+178 ED
-190 ADMQNLISKTQQ
+190 
-202 RVAVEKQAA
+202 
-211 DAVKKMAE
+211 
-219 AEKQAAANEAAFAAG
+219 AFAAG
-234 TEKHTQALTKV
+234 TKKHTDALNKV
-245 NTLLGQVTAN
+245 NTLLGQVTVN
-255 TQKWTAARNGNT
+255 TQKWTAARSGKT
-267 SASYASLKDQI
+267 STNYSALKDQI
-278 TALESLKT
+278 SALESLKI

-302 ASIKAAVT
+302 ASIKATVT

-325 FGDRISGLAA
+325 FGDRISGLAT

-409 FARLGYGMNESAG
+409 FARLGYGMNDSAS

-556 IIALSGVDIMKDE
+556 IMALSGVDIMKDE

-631 GAATEAN
+631 GTATEAN

-689 VGSLGTILAGLG
+689 VGSLGTIIAGLG
-701 IVKIVKNVA
+701 IAKIIKNVA

>member
-38 KLKFDDSSLSSMRK
+38 KLKFDDSSLSSMKK
-52 QIESMTKAATSA
+52 QIESMTKVAATANTAKSM
-64 GSLTR
+64 G
-69 LNGYTQ
+69 GYTK
-75 TNSGIWL
+75 TNSGIWV

-90 NTQAKTSNANAS
+90 NTQAKNENAS
-102 RQAADAA
+102 ATKKAADATKQA
-109 KAQATAISGSL
+109 KAS
-120 KEIQATNANITSAY
+120 
-134 KSLQK
+134 
-139 TLGGST
+139 
-145 ATGQNASDLNAMKSK
+145 
-160 YIELQEAVTRLKS
+160 
-173 LKSSA
+173 
-178 TQEDINNVYKLQ
+178 ED
-190 ADMQNLISKTQQ
+190 T
-202 RVAVEKQAA
+202 
-211 DAVKKMAE
+211 
-219 AEKQAAANEAAFAAG
+219 FAAG
-234 TEKHTQALTKV
+234 TKKHTDALNKV

-255 TQKWTAARNGNT
+255 TQKWTAARSGKSSDNY
-267 SASYASLKDQI
+267 SALKGQI
-278 TALESLKT
+278 TALETLKS

-291 SVSAEQFKERF
+291 TVSAEQFENSFR
-302 ASIKAAVT
+302 SIKSTVT
-310 DSSTA
+310 ESSAA
-315 IRAAGENTQS
+315 IRAAGENTQTL
-325 FGDRISGLAA
+325 GDRFGGLAT
-335 KFSSWLTVSQA
+335 KFASWLSITQV
-346 IMYAVRTAKQMVSA
+346 IMTAVRTAKQMVSA
-360 AVEVESAMNQIQI
+360 AVEVESAMAQIKI
-373 VTGASDSQMESFLT
+373 VTGASDSQMEAFLT
-387 RSIALAKELGQSV
+387 KSIALAKELGQSV

-409 FARLGYGMNESAG
+409 FARLGYNMSDSSN

-443 GITSIIKGYEMD
+443 GITSIIKGYELD
-455 ASDAEH
+455 ANDAEH

-556 IIALSGVDIMKDE
+556 IKALSGVDIMKDE

-631 GAATEAN
+631 GTATEAN
-638 NLYMDTT
+638 NIYMDTT

-656 QELSSDFISSNV
+656 QELSSDFISSNF
-668 TKGAVDAL
+668 TKGAVEGL
-676 KGIVEAIDAVVNS
+676 KGIVEAIDKIVET

-701 IVKIVKNVA
+701 LAKVIKNVA

>member
-211 DAVKKMAE
+211 DAAKKMAE

-267 SASYASLKDQI
+267 STSYASLKDQI

-409 FARLGYGMNESAG
+409 FARLGYEMNESAG

>member
-38 KLKFDDSSLSSMRK
+38 KLKFDDSSLSSMKK
-52 QIESMTKAATSA
+52 QIESMTKAAATANTAKSM
-64 GSLTR
+64 G
-69 LNGYTQ
+69 GYTK
-75 TNSGIWL
+75 TNSGIWV

-90 NTQAKTSNANAS
+90 NTQAKNENAS
-102 RQAADAA
+102 ATKKAADATKQA
-109 KAQATAISGSL
+109 KAS
-120 KEIQATNANITSAY
+120 
-134 KSLQK
+134 
-139 TLGGST
+139 
-145 ATGQNASDLNAMKSK
+145 
-160 YIELQEAVTRLKS
+160 
-173 LKSSA
+173 
-178 TQEDINNVYKLQ
+178 ED
-190 ADMQNLISKTQQ
+190 T
-202 RVAVEKQAA
+202 
-211 DAVKKMAE
+211 
-219 AEKQAAANEAAFAAG
+219 FAAG
-234 TEKHTQALTKV
+234 TKKHTDALNKV

-255 TQKWTAARNGNT
+255 TQKWTAARSGKSSDNY
-267 SASYASLKDQI
+267 SALKGQI
-278 TALESLKT
+278 TALETLKS

-291 SVSAEQFKERF
+291 TVSAEQFENSFR
-302 ASIKAAVT
+302 SIKSTVT
-310 DSSTA
+310 ESSAA
-315 IRAAGENTQS
+315 IRAAGENTQTL
-325 FGDRISGLAA
+325 GDRFGGLAT
-335 KFSSWLTVSQA
+335 KFASWLSITQV
-346 IMYAVRTAKQMVSA
+346 IMTAVRTAKQMVSA
-360 AVEVESAMNQIQI
+360 AVEVESAMTQIKI
-373 VTGASDSQMESFLT
+373 VTGASDSQMEAFLT
-387 RSIALAKELGQSV
+387 KSIALAKELGQSV

-409 FARLGYGMNESAG
+409 FARLGYNMSDSSN

-443 GITSIIKGYEMD
+443 GITSIIKGYELD
-455 ASDAEH
+455 ANDAEH

-556 IIALSGVDIMKDE
+556 IKALSGVDIMKDE

-582 AEVWDNMEDVSQSRV
+582 AEIWDNMEDVSQSRV

-631 GAATEAN
+631 GTATEAN
-638 NLYMDTT
+638 NIYMDTT

-656 QELSSDFISSNV
+656 QELSSDFISSNF
-668 TKGAVDAL
+668 TKGAVEGL
-676 KGIVEAIDAVVNS
+676 KGIVEAIDKIVET

-701 IVKIVKNVA
+701 LAKVIKNVA

>member
-24 TSLVSQVNANPPKI
+24 TSLVAQVNANPPKI

-52 QIESMTKAATSA
+52 QIESMTKAAASA

-211 DAVKKMAE
+211 DAAKKMAE

-234 TEKHTQALTKV
+234 TEKHTQALMKV

-346 IMYAVRTAKQMVSA
+346 IMYAVRTVKQMVSA

-556 IIALSGVDIMKDE
+556 IMALSGVDIMKDE

-656 QELSSDFISSNV
+656 HELSSDFISSNV

>member
-38 KLKFDDSSLSSMRK
+38 KLKFDDSSLSSMKK
-52 QIESMTKAATSA
+52 QIESMTKAAATANTAKSM
-64 GSLTR
+64 G
-69 LNGYTQ
+69 GYTK
-75 TNSGIWL
+75 TNSGIWV

-90 NTQAKTSNANAS
+90 NTQAKNENAS
-102 RQAADAA
+102 ATKKAADATKQA
-109 KAQATAISGSL
+109 KAS
-120 KEIQATNANITSAY
+120 
-134 KSLQK
+134 
-139 TLGGST
+139 
-145 ATGQNASDLNAMKSK
+145 
-160 YIELQEAVTRLKS
+160 
-173 LKSSA
+173 
-178 TQEDINNVYKLQ
+178 ED
-190 ADMQNLISKTQQ
+190 T
-202 RVAVEKQAA
+202 
-211 DAVKKMAE
+211 
-219 AEKQAAANEAAFAAG
+219 FAAG
-234 TEKHTQALTKV
+234 TKKHTDALNKV

-255 TQKWTAARNGNT
+255 TQKWTAARSGKSSDNY
-267 SASYASLKDQI
+267 SALKGQI
-278 TALESLKT
+278 TALETLKS

-291 SVSAEQFKERF
+291 TVSAEQFENSFR
-302 ASIKAAVT
+302 SIKSTVT
-310 DSSTA
+310 ESSAA
-315 IRAAGENTQS
+315 IRAAGENTQTL
-325 FGDRISGLAA
+325 GDRFGGLAT
-335 KFSSWLTVSQA
+335 KFASWLSITQV
-346 IMYAVRTAKQMVSA
+346 IMTAVRTAKQMVSA
-360 AVEVESAMNQIQI
+360 AVEVESAMAQIKI
-373 VTGASDSQMESFLT
+373 VTGASDSQMEAFLT
-387 RSIALAKELGQSV
+387 KSIALAKELGQSV

-409 FARLGYGMNESAG
+409 FARLGYNMSDSSN

-443 GITSIIKGYEMD
+443 GITSIIKGYELD
-455 ASDAEH
+455 ANDAEH

-556 IIALSGVDIMKDE
+556 IMALSGVDIMKDE

-631 GAATEAN
+631 GTATEAN
-638 NLYMDTT
+638 NIYMDTT

-656 QELSSDFISSNV
+656 QELSSDFISSNF
-668 TKGAVDAL
+668 TKGAVEGL
-676 KGIVEAIDAVVNS
+676 KGIVEAIDKIVET

-701 IVKIVKNVA
+701 LAKVIKNVA

>member
-38 KLKFDDSSLSSMRK
+38 KLKFDDSSLSSMKK
-52 QIESMTKAATSA
+52 QIESMTKAAATANTAKSM
-64 GSLTR
+64 G
-69 LNGYTQ
+69 GYTK
-75 TNSGIWL
+75 TNSGIWV

-90 NTQAKTSNANAS
+90 NTQAKNENAS
-102 RQAADAA
+102 ATKKAADATKQA
-109 KAQATAISGSL
+109 KA
-120 KEIQATNANITSAY
+120 
-134 KSLQK
+134 
-139 TLGGST
+139 
-145 ATGQNASDLNAMKSK
+145 SDD
-160 YIELQEAVTRLKS
+160 T
-173 LKSSA
+173 
-178 TQEDINNVYKLQ
+178 
-190 ADMQNLISKTQQ
+190 
-202 RVAVEKQAA
+202 
-211 DAVKKMAE
+211 
-219 AEKQAAANEAAFAAG
+219 FAAG
-234 TEKHTQALTKV
+234 TKKHTDALNKV

-255 TQKWTAARNGNT
+255 TQKWTAARSGKSSDNY
-267 SASYASLKDQI
+267 SALKGQI
-278 TALESLKT
+278 TALETLKS

-291 SVSAEQFKERF
+291 TISAEQFENSFR
-302 ASIKAAVT
+302 SIKSTVT
-310 DSSTA
+310 ESSAA
-315 IRAAGENTQS
+315 IRAAGENTQTL
-325 FGDRISGLAA
+325 GDRFGGLAT
-335 KFSSWLTVSQA
+335 KFASWLSITQV
-346 IMYAVRTAKQMVSA
+346 IMTAVRTAKQMVSA
-360 AVEVESAMNQIQI
+360 AVEVESAMAQIKI
-373 VTGASDSQMESFLT
+373 VTGASDSQMEAFLT
-387 RSIALAKELGQSV
+387 KSIALAKELGQSV

-409 FARLGYGMNESAG
+409 FARLGYNMSDSSN

-443 GITSIIKGYEMD
+443 GITSIIKGYELD
-455 ASDAEH
+455 ANDAEH

-556 IIALSGVDIMKDE
+556 IKALSGVDIMKDE

-631 GAATEAN
+631 GTATEAN
-638 NLYMDTT
+638 NVYMDTT

-656 QELSSDFISSNV
+656 QELSSDFISSNF
-668 TKGAVDAL
+668 TKGAVEGL
-676 KGIVEAIDAVVNS
+676 KGIVEAIDKIVET

-701 IVKIVKNVA
+701 LAKVIKNVA

>member
-52 QIESMTKAATSA
+52 QIESMTKAAS
-64 GSLTR
+64 SVNNLTR
-69 LNGYTQ
+69 LSGYTQ

-109 KAQATAISGSL
+109 KAQATAVSGSL

-173 LKSSA
+173 LKASA
-178 TQEDINNVYKLQ
+178 TQEDINGVYKLQ

-202 RVAVEKQAA
+202 RIAVEKQAA
-211 DAVKKMAE
+211 DAAKKMAD
-219 AEKQAAANEAAFAAG
+219 AEKQAAVNEAAFSVGA
-234 TEKHTQALTKV
+234 EKHTQALTKV
-245 NTLLGQVTAN
+245 NTLLSQVTAN

-267 SASYASLKDQI
+267 SASYSALKDQI
-278 TALESLKT
+278 TALEALKT

-302 ASIKAAVT
+302 ASIKATVV
-310 DSSTA
+310 DSSAA

-325 FGDRISGLAA
+325 FGDRISGLAS

-346 IMYAVRTAKQMVSA
+346 IMYAIRTIKQMVSA
-360 AVEVESAMNQIQI
+360 AVEVESAMAQIQI
-373 VTGASDSQMESFLT
+373 VTGASDSQMEAFLT
-387 RSIALAKELGQSV
+387 KSIALAKELGQSV

-409 FARLGYGMNESAG
+409 FARLGYNMSDSSN

-556 IIALSGVDIMKDE
+556 IMALSGVDIMKDE

-616 IKDAIGAYSSAMDSA
+616 IKDAIGAYASAMDSA
-631 GAATEAN
+631 GTATEAN
-638 NLYMDTT
+638 NIYMDTT

-656 QELSSDFISSNV
+656 QELSSDVFDSDF

-676 KGIVEAIDAVVNS
+676 RGIVEAIDKVIS
-689 VGSLGTILAGLG
+689 TFGSLKTILVGLG
-701 IVKIVKNVA
+701 IAKIIKNVA

>member
-38 KLKFDDSSLSSMRK
+38 KLKFDDSSLSSMKK
-52 QIESMTKAATSA
+52 QIESMTKAAATANTAKSM
-64 GSLTR
+64 G
-69 LNGYTQ
+69 GYTK
-75 TNSGIWL
+75 TNSGIWV

-90 NTQAKTSNANAS
+90 NTQAKNENAS
-102 RQAADAA
+102 ATKKAADATKQA
-109 KAQATAISGSL
+109 KAS
-120 KEIQATNANITSAY
+120 
-134 KSLQK
+134 
-139 TLGGST
+139 
-145 ATGQNASDLNAMKSK
+145 
-160 YIELQEAVTRLKS
+160 
-173 LKSSA
+173 
-178 TQEDINNVYKLQ
+178 ED
-190 ADMQNLISKTQQ
+190 T
-202 RVAVEKQAA
+202 
-211 DAVKKMAE
+211 
-219 AEKQAAANEAAFAAG
+219 FAAG
-234 TEKHTQALTKV
+234 TKKHTDALNKV

-255 TQKWTAARNGNT
+255 TQKWTAARSGKSSDNYSALNG
-267 SASYASLKDQI
+267 QI
-278 TALESLKT
+278 TALETLKS

-291 SVSAEQFKERF
+291 TVSAEQFENSFR
-302 ASIKAAVT
+302 SIKSTVT
-310 DSSTA
+310 ESSAA
-315 IRAAGENTQS
+315 IRAAGENTQTL
-325 FGDRISGLAA
+325 GDRFGGLAT
-335 KFSSWLTVSQA
+335 KFASWLSITQV
-346 IMYAVRTAKQMVSA
+346 IMTAVRTAKQMVSA
-360 AVEVESAMNQIQI
+360 AVEVESAMTQIKI
-373 VTGASDSQMESFLT
+373 VTGASDSQMEAFLT
-387 RSIALAKELGQSV
+387 KSIALAKELGQSV

-409 FARLGYGMNESAG
+409 FARLGYNMSDSSN

-443 GITSIIKGYEMD
+443 GITSIIKGYELD
-455 ASDAEH
+455 ANDAEH

-556 IIALSGVDIMKDE
+556 IKALSGVDIMKDE

-631 GAATEAN
+631 GTATEAN
-638 NLYMDTT
+638 NIYMDTT

-656 QELSSDFISSNV
+656 QELSSDFISSNF
-668 TKGAVDAL
+668 TKGAVEGL
-676 KGIVEAIDAVVNS
+676 KGIVEAIDKIVET

-701 IVKIVKNVA
+701 LAKVIKNVA

>member
-38 KLKFDDSSLSSMRK
+38 KLKFDDSSLSSMKK
-52 QIESMTKAATSA
+52 QIESMTKAAATANTAKSM
-64 GSLTR
+64 G
-69 LNGYTQ
+69 GYTK
-75 TNSGIWL
+75 TNSGIWV

-90 NTQAKTSNANAS
+90 NTQAKNENAS
-102 RQAADAA
+102 ATKKAADATKQA
-109 KAQATAISGSL
+109 KAS
-120 KEIQATNANITSAY
+120 
-134 KSLQK
+134 
-139 TLGGST
+139 
-145 ATGQNASDLNAMKSK
+145 
-160 YIELQEAVTRLKS
+160 
-173 LKSSA
+173 
-178 TQEDINNVYKLQ
+178 ED
-190 ADMQNLISKTQQ
+190 T
-202 RVAVEKQAA
+202 
-211 DAVKKMAE
+211 
-219 AEKQAAANEAAFAAG
+219 FAAG
-234 TEKHTQALTKV
+234 TKKHTDALNKV

-255 TQKWTAARNGNT
+255 TQKWTAARSGKSSDNY
-267 SASYASLKDQI
+267 SALKGQI
-278 TALESLKT
+278 TALETLKS

-291 SVSAEQFKERF
+291 TISAEQFENSFR
-302 ASIKAAVT
+302 SIKSTVT
-310 DSSTA
+310 ESSAA
-315 IRAAGENTQS
+315 IRAAGENTQTL
-325 FGDRISGLAA
+325 GDRFGGLAT
-335 KFSSWLTVSQA
+335 KFASWLSITQV
-346 IMYAVRTAKQMVSA
+346 IMTAVRTAKQMVSA
-360 AVEVESAMNQIQI
+360 AVEVESAMTQIKI
-373 VTGASDSQMESFLT
+373 VTGASDSQMEAFLT
-387 RSIALAKELGQSV
+387 KSIALAKELGQSV

-409 FARLGYGMNESAG
+409 FARLGYNMSDSSN

-443 GITSIIKGYEMD
+443 GITSIIKGYELD
-455 ASDAEH
+455 ANDAEH

-556 IIALSGVDIMKDE
+556 IKALSGVDIMKDE

-631 GAATEAN
+631 GTATEAN
-638 NLYMDTT
+638 NVYMDTT

-656 QELSSDFISSNV
+656 QELSSDFISSNF
-668 TKGAVDAL
+668 TKGAVEGL
-676 KGIVEAIDAVVNS
+676 KGIVEAIDKIVET

-701 IVKIVKNVA
+701 LAKVIKNVA

>member
-38 KLKFDDSSLSSMRK
+38 KLKFDDSSLSSMKK
-52 QIESMTKAATSA
+52 QIESMTNAAATANTAKSM
-64 GSLTR
+64 G
-69 LNGYTQ
+69 GYTK
-75 TNSGIWL
+75 TNSGIWV

-90 NTQAKTSNANAS
+90 NTQAKNENAS
-102 RQAADAA
+102 ATKKAADATKQA
-109 KAQATAISGSL
+109 KAS
-120 KEIQATNANITSAY
+120 
-134 KSLQK
+134 
-139 TLGGST
+139 
-145 ATGQNASDLNAMKSK
+145 
-160 YIELQEAVTRLKS
+160 
-173 LKSSA
+173 
-178 TQEDINNVYKLQ
+178 ED
-190 ADMQNLISKTQQ
+190 T
-202 RVAVEKQAA
+202 
-211 DAVKKMAE
+211 
-219 AEKQAAANEAAFAAG
+219 FAAG
-234 TEKHTQALTKV
+234 TKKHTDALNKV

-255 TQKWTAARNGNT
+255 TQKWTAARSGKSSDNY
-267 SASYASLKDQI
+267 SALKGQI
-278 TALESLKT
+278 TALETLKS

-291 SVSAEQFKERF
+291 TVSAEQFENSFR
-302 ASIKAAVT
+302 SIKSTVT
-310 DSSTA
+310 ESSAA
-315 IRAAGENTQS
+315 IRAAGENTQTL
-325 FGDRISGLAA
+325 GDRFGGLAT
-335 KFSSWLTVSQA
+335 KFASWLSITQV
-346 IMYAVRTAKQMVSA
+346 IMTAVRTAKQMVSA
-360 AVEVESAMNQIQI
+360 AVEVESAMTQIKI
-373 VTGASDSQMESFLT
+373 VTGASDSQMEAFLT
-387 RSIALAKELGQSV
+387 KSIALAKELGQSV

-409 FARLGYGMNESAG
+409 FARLGYNMSDSSN

-443 GITSIIKGYEMD
+443 GITSIIKGYELD
-455 ASDAEH
+455 ANDAEH

-556 IIALSGVDIMKDE
+556 IKALSGVDIMKDE

-631 GAATEAN
+631 GTATEAN
-638 NLYMDTT
+638 NIYMDTT

-656 QELSSDFISSNV
+656 QELSSDFISSNF
-668 TKGAVDAL
+668 TKGAVEGL
-676 KGIVEAIDAVVNS
+676 KGIVEAIDKIVET

-701 IVKIVKNVA
+701 LAKVIKNVA

>member
-24 TSLVSQVNANPPKI
+24 TSLVAQVNANPPKI

-211 DAVKKMAE
+211 DAAKKMAE

-346 IMYAVRTAKQMVSA
+346 IMYAVRTVKQMVSA

>member
-1 MADILLTVGVDTSL
+1 M
-15 SYAEFQAGI
+15 
-24 TSLVSQVNANPPKI
+24 
-38 KLKFDDSSLSSMRK
+38 
-52 QIESMTKAATSA
+52 
-64 GSLTR
+64 
-69 LNGYTQ
+69 
-75 TNSGIWL
+75 
-82 KDTAAIKA
+82 
-90 NTQAKTSNANAS
+90 
-102 RQAADAA
+102 
-109 KAQATAISGSL
+109 
-120 KEIQATNANITSAY
+120 
-134 KSLQK
+134 QK

-211 DAVKKMAE
+211 DAVKKMAD

-234 TEKHTQALTKV
+234 TEKHTQALMKV

-325 FGDRISGLAA
+325 FSDRISGLAA

-346 IMYAVRTAKQMVSA
+346 IMYAVRTVKQMVSA
-360 AVEVESAMNQIQI
+360 AVEVESAMKQIQI

>member
-38 KLKFDDSSLSSMRK
+38 KLKFDDSSLSSMKK
-52 QIESMTKAATSA
+52 QIESMTKAAATANTAKSM
-64 GSLTR
+64 G
-69 LNGYTQ
+69 GYTK
-75 TNSGIWL
+75 TNSCIWV

-90 NTQAKTSNANAS
+90 NTQAKNENAS
-102 RQAADAA
+102 ATKKAADATKQA
-109 KAQATAISGSL
+109 KAS
-120 KEIQATNANITSAY
+120 
-134 KSLQK
+134 
-139 TLGGST
+139 
-145 ATGQNASDLNAMKSK
+145 
-160 YIELQEAVTRLKS
+160 
-173 LKSSA
+173 
-178 TQEDINNVYKLQ
+178 ED
-190 ADMQNLISKTQQ
+190 T
-202 RVAVEKQAA
+202 
-211 DAVKKMAE
+211 
-219 AEKQAAANEAAFAAG
+219 FAAG
-234 TEKHTQALTKV
+234 TKKHTDALNKV

-255 TQKWTAARNGNT
+255 TQKWTAARSGKSSDNY
-267 SASYASLKDQI
+267 SALKGQI
-278 TALESLKT
+278 TALETLKS

-291 SVSAEQFKERF
+291 TVSAEQFENSFR
-302 ASIKAAVT
+302 SIKSTVT
-310 DSSTA
+310 ESSAA
-315 IRAAGENTQS
+315 IRAAGENTQTL
-325 FGDRISGLAA
+325 GDRFGGLAT
-335 KFSSWLTVSQA
+335 KFASWLSITQV
-346 IMYAVRTAKQMVSA
+346 IMTAVRTAKQMVSA
-360 AVEVESAMNQIQI
+360 AVEVESAMAQIKI
-373 VTGASDSQMESFLT
+373 VTGASDSQMEAFLT
-387 RSIALAKELGQSV
+387 KSIALAKELGQSV

-409 FARLGYGMNESAG
+409 FARLGYNMSDSSN

-443 GITSIIKGYEMD
+443 GITSIIKGYELD
-455 ASDAEH
+455 ANDAEH

-538 MGEETDGLAQG
+538 MGEETDGLAKG

-556 IIALSGVDIMKDE
+556 IKALSGVDIMKDE

-631 GAATEAN
+631 GTATEAN
-638 NLYMDTT
+638 NVYMDTT

-656 QELSSDFISSNV
+656 QELSSDFISSNF
-668 TKGAVDAL
+668 TKGAVEGL
-676 KGIVEAIDAVVNS
+676 KGIVEAIDKIVET

-701 IVKIVKNVA
+701 LAKVIKNVA

>member
-38 KLKFDDSSLSSMRK
+38 KLKFDDSSLSSMKK
-52 QIESMTKAATSA
+52 QIESMTKAAATANTAKSM
-64 GSLTR
+64 G
-69 LNGYTQ
+69 GYTK
-75 TNSGIWL
+75 TNSGIWV

-90 NTQAKTSNANAS
+90 NTQAKNENAS
-102 RQAADAA
+102 ATKKAADATKQA
-109 KAQATAISGSL
+109 KAS
-120 KEIQATNANITSAY
+120 
-134 KSLQK
+134 
-139 TLGGST
+139 
-145 ATGQNASDLNAMKSK
+145 
-160 YIELQEAVTRLKS
+160 
-173 LKSSA
+173 
-178 TQEDINNVYKLQ
+178 ED
-190 ADMQNLISKTQQ
+190 T
-202 RVAVEKQAA
+202 
-211 DAVKKMAE
+211 
-219 AEKQAAANEAAFAAG
+219 FAAG
-234 TEKHTQALTKV
+234 TKKHTDALNKV

-255 TQKWTAARNGNT
+255 TQKWTAARSGKSSDNY
-267 SASYASLKDQI
+267 SALKGQI
-278 TALESLKT
+278 TALETLKS

-291 SVSAEQFKERF
+291 TVSAEQFENSFR
-302 ASIKAAVT
+302 SIKSTVT
-310 DSSTA
+310 ESSAA
-315 IRAAGENTQS
+315 IRAAGENTQTL
-325 FGDRISGLAA
+325 GDRFGGLAT
-335 KFSSWLTVSQA
+335 KFASWLSITQV
-346 IMYAVRTAKQMVSA
+346 IMTAVRTAKQMVSA
-360 AVEVESAMNQIQI
+360 AVEVESAMTQIKI
-373 VTGASDSQMESFLT
+373 VTGASDSQMEAFLT
-387 RSIALAKELGQSV
+387 KSIALAKELGQSV

-409 FARLGYGMNESAG
+409 FARLGYNMSDSSN

-443 GITSIIKGYEMD
+443 GITSIIKGYELD
-455 ASDAEH
+455 ANDAEH

-476 AEELMAAFQ
+476 AKELMAAFQ

-556 IIALSGVDIMKDE
+556 IKALSGVDIMKDE

-631 GAATEAN
+631 GTATEAN
-638 NLYMDTT
+638 NIYMDTT

-656 QELSSDFISSNV
+656 QELSSDFISSNF
-668 TKGAVDAL
+668 TKGAVEGL
-676 KGIVEAIDAVVNS
+676 KGIVEAIDKIVET

-701 IVKIVKNVA
+701 LANVIKNVA